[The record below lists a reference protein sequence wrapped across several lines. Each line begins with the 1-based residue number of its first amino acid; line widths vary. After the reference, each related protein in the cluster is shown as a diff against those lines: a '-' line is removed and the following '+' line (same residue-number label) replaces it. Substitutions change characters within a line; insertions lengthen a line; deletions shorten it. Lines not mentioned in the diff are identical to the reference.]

1 MPDATT
7 VDPRKRVVL
16 FTEESPL
23 RLRGGDLLGPVEVAY
38 ETWGTLNEARD
49 NAVFVAH
56 ALTGD
61 SHASGTPA
69 SPGWWDTMV
78 GPGKPVD
85 TDRFFVICPNLIGG
99 CRGTTGPTAINPA
112 TGQPYG
118 LDFPIV
124 EIADFVEVHRA
135 LLRHLGIERL
145 LAGIGGS
152 QGGMQILQ
160 WALTAPEEIAHA
172 VIVAATSRLSA
183 QNIAFSAV
191 ARSAIM
197 RDPEFH
203 DGRYTEMPFDP
214 AHGTAGPRTGLAVA
228 RMMAHITYLSEEAM
242 GEKFGRR
249 FQDGEEAARRLGV
262 DFAVESYLQHQG
274 DTFLDR
280 FDALSYLYLTR
291 SLDYFDPFA
300 EPGAIDL
307 LAASDTTALIVSF
320 DSDWRFSTAHSRRVV
335 RTLEQA
341 GVPVTFRE
349 ISAPHG
355 HDSFLLD
362 VPDYLATVR
371 AYLDHAWEVRDA
383 S

>member
-160 WALTAPEEIAHA
+160 WALDHPDEVERA
-172 VIVAATSRLSA
+172 VLVCASARLTA
-183 QNIAFSAV
+183 QNIAFSKV
-191 ARSAIM
+191 ARTAIT
-197 RDPEFH
+197 RDPDFQGG
-203 DGRYTEMPFDP
+203 DYLDATPPARPDVPMMTDP
-214 AHGTAGPRTGLAVA
+214 EAVLA
-228 RMMAHITYLSEEAM
+228 
-242 GEKFGRR
+242 
-249 FQDGEEAARRLGV
+249 
-262 DFAVESYLQHQG
+262 
-274 DTFLDR
+274 FLDR
-280 FDALSYLYLTR
+280 HR
-291 SLDYFDPFA
+291 
-300 EPGAIDL
+300 
-307 LAASDTTALIVSF
+307 
-320 DSDWRFSTAHSRRVV
+320 
-335 RTLEQA
+335 
-341 GVPVTFRE
+341 
-349 ISAPHG
+349 
-355 HDSFLLD
+355 
-362 VPDYLATVR
+362 
-371 AYLDHAWEVRDA
+371 RDA
-383 S
+383 PPG